1 MQDAKNWDVRG
12 CVLDVDACETTR
24 WFQFELLDDVEL
36 VVETFEVVEV
46 FLSDSR
52 PEEDHT
58 GND

>member
-1 MQDAKNWDVRG
+1 MLATRLPRKHTALK
-12 CVLDVDACETTR
+12 LDLLVTEE
-24 WFQFELLDDVEL
+24 FELLDDVEL